1 MGRLARGHVES
12 QLRERFPDGD
22 VSVETTDGGGLR
34 ISVHARAGSLVMIT
48 SDQPGGMLA
57 ALLSAPGREG
67 QE

>member
-1 MGRLARGHVES
+1 M
-12 QLRERFPDGD
+12 
-22 VSVETTDGGGLR
+22 ETTDGGGLR

-57 ALLSAPGREG
+57 ALLSAPDREG